1 MSRSETFRP
10 LYKTLVDK
18 IELDI
23 IRRNLKTGDFFCV
36 LKDLCDQYQVSIITV
51 RKAVSILEHNGIL
64 SCKSASGIYIANRE
78 LLNTLNTFERI
89 ILIPHHH
96 YIEHPNLFF
105 ELRLSALLQT
115 LPQKGY
121 VGLPIYRK
129 DLNPERINLLGQ
141 RVVGVIGGNSMARE
155 LLPRN
160 AASPKLM
167 LINPPQEIAPSP
179 QVCLCRYD
187 FREQFRKSYEFAM
200 RRNMPEIVRLV
211 TDPSYH
217 VPDRKPIPAALFPR
231 RENGAFQSLFHAGAR
246 PVRSRLRVR
255 RHRMPHPAREL
266 IFQRIHAFVQLYR
279 GHRGDRAVL
288 GSGKICLPRDLPAFR
303 FRGGSR
309 LSQHRAELRLR
320 ARHQDAAG
328 VHLPSLSRRRG
339 GPVRAHRRRSP
350 SSSHQ
355 ENTPVGLPQGD

>member
-96 YIEHPNLFF
+96 YIERPNLFF

-129 DLNPERINLLGQ
+129 DLNPERINQLEQ
-141 RVVGVIGGNSMARE
+141 RVLGVIGGNSMAGE
-155 LLPRN
+155 LLPRS

-167 LINPPQEIAPSP
+167 LINPPQDIAPSP
-179 QVCLCRYD
+179 QVCLCQYD
-187 FREQFRKSYEFAM
+187 FREQFRKSYEFAL
-200 RRNMPEIVRLV
+200 RRNMPRIVRLV
-211 TDPSYH
+211 TDFSYH
-217 VPDRKPIPAALFPR
+217 IPDLEAQASFLQFDLPKLDHTEPAIETGRRMANELFTKASDCFFWITDDFVALGFHEVFLERGINLIAEQRILVNASPSFPIIEAMGFPVIGFEATKIGHDAASFFCDFLDASP
-231 RENGAFQSLFHAGAR
+231 EAR
-246 PVRSRLRVR
+246 PLAPLLISPEANR
-255 RHRMPHPAREL
+255 PAQ
-266 IFQRIHAFVQLYR
+266 I
-279 GHRGDRAVL
+279 
-288 GSGKICLPRDLPAFR
+288 
-303 FRGGSR
+303 
-309 LSQHRAELRLR
+309 
-320 ARHQDAAG
+320 
-328 VHLPSLSRRRG
+328 
-339 GPVRAHRRRSP
+339 
-350 SSSHQ
+350 
-355 ENTPVGLPQGD
+355 

>member
-10 LYKTLVDK
+10 LYKKLVDK

-36 LKDLCDQYQVSIITV
+36 LKDLCDQYKVSIITV
-51 RKAVSILEHNGIL
+51 RKAVSILENNGIL

-141 RVVGVIGGNSMARE
+141 RVVGVIGGNSMAKE
-155 LLPRN
+155 LLPRSS
-160 AASPKLM
+160 ASPKLM
-167 LINPPQEIAPSP
+167 LINPPQEIAPSH
-179 QVCLCRYD
+179 QVCLCQYD
-187 FREQFRKSYEFAM
+187 FREQFRKSYEFAL
-200 RRNMPEIVRLV
+200 RRNMPQIVRLV
-211 TDPSYH
+211 TDSSYH
-217 VPDRKPIPAALFPR
+217 IPDLEAQASLLQFDLPKLDHTEPAIQTGRRMANELLTKASDSFFWITDDFVAL
-231 RENGAFQSLFHAGAR
+231 GFHEVFLERGIN
-246 PVRSRLRVR
+246 
-255 RHRMPHPAREL
+255 L
-266 IFQRIHAFVQLYR
+266 IADQRILVNASPSFPIIEAMGLPVIGFGATKI
-279 GHRGDRAVL
+279 GH
-288 GSGKICLPRDLPAFR
+288 
-303 FRGGSR
+303 
-309 LSQHRAELRLR
+309 
-320 ARHQDAAG
+320 DAASFFCDFLDA
-328 VHLPSLSRRRG
+328 LPETRPSVPLLI
-339 GPVRAHRRRSP
+339 SP
-350 SSSHQ
+350 EANRPAQ
-355 ENTPVGLPQGD
+355 I

>member
-1 MSRSETFRP
+1 MSRSETFKP
-10 LYKTLVDK
+10 LYKKLVEK

-23 IRRNLKTGDFFCV
+23 IRRNLKTGDFFCI
-36 LKDLCDQYQVSIITV
+36 LKDLCDQYKVSIITV
-51 RKAVSILEHNGIL
+51 RKAVSILENNGIL

-78 LLNTLNTFERI
+78 LLNTLNAFERI

-96 YIEHPNLFF
+96 YKQQPNLFF
-105 ELRLSALLQT
+105 ELRLSSLLQT
-115 LPQKGY
+115 LAQKGY
-121 VGLPIYRK
+121 VGLPIYRE

-141 RVVGVIGGNSMARE
+141 RVLVVIGGNSMARE

-217 VPDRKPIPAALFPR
+217 VPDLEAQASLVQFDLPKLDQTEPAIETGRRMANELFAKGSTSDCFFWITDDFVALGVHEVFLERGINLIAEQRILVNASPSFPLI
-231 RENGAFQSLFHAGAR
+231 EAMGLPVIGFGPTKIGHDAASFFCDFLDALPEAR
-246 PVRSRLRVR
+246 PSVPLLISPEANR
-255 RHRMPHPAREL
+255 PAQ
-266 IFQRIHAFVQLYR
+266 I
-279 GHRGDRAVL
+279 
-288 GSGKICLPRDLPAFR
+288 
-303 FRGGSR
+303 
-309 LSQHRAELRLR
+309 
-320 ARHQDAAG
+320 
-328 VHLPSLSRRRG
+328 
-339 GPVRAHRRRSP
+339 
-350 SSSHQ
+350 
-355 ENTPVGLPQGD
+355 

>member
-96 YIEHPNLFF
+96 YIERPNLFF

-129 DLNPERINLLGQ
+129 DLNPERINLLEQ
-141 RVVGVIGGNSMARE
+141 RVLGVIGGNSMAGE
-155 LLPRN
+155 L
-160 AASPKLM
+160 S
-167 LINPPQEIAPSP
+167 
-179 QVCLCRYD
+179 
-187 FREQFRKSYEFAM
+187 
-200 RRNMPEIVRLV
+200 IV
-211 TDPSYH
+211 
-217 VPDRKPIPAALFPR
+217 A
-231 RENGAFQSLFHAGAR
+231 
-246 PVRSRLRVR
+246 
-255 RHRMPHPAREL
+255 
-266 IFQRIHAFVQLYR
+266 
-279 GHRGDRAVL
+279 
-288 GSGKICLPRDLPAFR
+288 
-303 FRGGSR
+303 
-309 LSQHRAELRLR
+309 
-320 ARHQDAAG
+320 
-328 VHLPSLSRRRG
+328 
-339 GPVRAHRRRSP
+339 
-350 SSSHQ
+350 
-355 ENTPVGLPQGD
+355 